1 MHHRRRRQLLSRWP
15 QSARARVVARDDPI
29 SSDTR
34 DGLVKRRWTEYVTP
48 ASASVD
54 GSSRRSLSELVNG
67 SSRRLSSGSVDGSL
81 NHSSSCSVVSSLTGG
96 SSTIASPTNLFRE
109 SMPLDN
115 DVVPP
120 HRLIIPS
127 VTMPLLKRL
136 LPEDIVELSAGAS
149 IIRVIEASRAI
160 RYCVL
165 LPKLEAENL
174 LFR

>member
-1 MHHRRRRQLLSRWP
+1 
-15 QSARARVVARDDPI
+15 
-29 SSDTR
+29 
-34 DGLVKRRWTEYVTP
+34 
-48 ASASVD
+48 
-54 GSSRRSLSELVNG
+54 
-67 SSRRLSSGSVDGSL
+67 
-81 NHSSSCSVVSSLTGG
+81 
-96 SSTIASPTNLFRE
+96 
-109 SMPLDN
+109 MPLND

-149 IIRVIEASRAI
+149 IIIVIPPTSKTTSSFVQARRQYYSRAFDRVIEASGAI